1 MCMQRLDDA
10 LICSSSGGAYLF
22 LKRQAHSLVW
32 NSASRLGWMPRDP
45 QQSSSTRTANTC
57 HHPSLKMWVL
67 TLNCGP
73 SVCKAGSLST
83 ELSLQFSGH
92 FKKGTTNYFI
102 LLEVTYDYFSFV
114 FFVVMLEPRTLH
126 FLVKCSITK
135 VYLSPFLN
143 FKKFKTRAC

>member
-1 MCMQRLDDA
+1 MVLVFARQA
-10 LICSSSGGAYLF
+10 LYLLNCLSSSLVI
-22 LKRQAHSLVW
+22 LKKVQLI
-32 NSASRLGWMPRDP
+32 
-45 QQSSSTRTANTC
+45 
-57 HHPSLKMWVL
+57 
-67 TLNCGP
+67 
-73 SVCKAGSLST
+73 
-83 ELSLQFSGH
+83 
-92 FKKGTTNYFI
+92 I